1 MNANDTDLES
11 CPVGELK
18 CDWLLQ
24 LAELRQENEKLKL
37 LVTTDPLT
45 GLFNYRYFQEIL
57 SSEMQRSNRTG
68 RPTCLIMI
76 DLDHF
81 KSVNDKWGH
90 EAGNLAL
97 KTAARVFKQEL
108 RQFDI
113 VCRYGGEEFALIL
126 PQTALPIAVNVAE
139 RVRLCLE
146 KTPVDFEGTIFKL
159 TASFGVGIY
168 QQENDFTRESFVDEV
183 DQFMYQAKLQGR
195 NQVCHPD
202 YSTLKPRTAVSADE
216 RSALF
221 KRRKDDASKQQDR
234 ESDSESG

>member
-1 MNANDTDLES
+1 MNPDPVAMNES
-11 CPVGELK
+11 EFEIEICPVGEND
-18 CDWLLQ
+18 CDWLQQ
-24 LAELRQENEKLKL
+24 LVELRRENENLKL

-57 SSEMQRSNRTG
+57 ASELQRSNRTG
-68 RPTCLIMI
+68 RPTCLVMI

-81 KSVNDKWGH
+81 KGVNDKWGH
-90 EAGNLAL
+90 EIGNLAL
-97 KTAARVFKQEL
+97 KTAAGVFKKQL

-139 RVRLCLE
+139 RVRLRLE
-146 KTPVDFEGTIFKL
+146 SMPIEFDDRMIKI

-168 QQENDFTRESFVDEV
+168 QQENDYTPDTFVDAV
-183 DQFMYQAKLQGR
+183 DQFLYQAKQQGR

-202 YSTLKPRTAVSADE
+202 YSTLKPRTSVTADE
-216 RSALF
+216 KAALF
-221 KRRKDDASKQQDR
+221 KRRKDDVPA
-234 ESDSESG
+234 G

>member
-1 MNANDTDLES
+1 MKSTESNLEVCPLGDND
-11 CPVGELK
+11 CQ
-18 CDWLLQ
+18 WLHR
-24 LAELRQENEKLKL
+24 LAELKQENDRLKL

-45 GLFNYRYFQEIL
+45 GLFNYRYFEEIL
-57 SSEMQRSNRTG
+57 ASEMQRTNRTG

-81 KSVNDKWGH
+81 KQVNDEYGH

-97 KTAARVFKQEL
+97 KMAASVFKQEL
-108 RQFDI
+108 RLFDI

-126 PQTALPIAVNVAE
+126 PQTGLHIAVNVAE

-146 KTPVDFEGTIFKL
+146 KTPVVFENKEIRL

-168 QQENDFTRESFVDEV
+168 QYGGELTQKSFIESV
-183 DQFMYQAKLQGR
+183 DQFMYQAKHQGR

-202 YSTLKPRTAVSADE
+202 FSTLKPRVTVTADE
-216 RSALF
+216 KSELY
-221 KRRKDDASKQQDR
+221 KRRKDVSSSH
-234 ESDSESG
+234 E